1 MNKLY
6 NKNTDIST
14 NLQDFFKE
22 IDLPLSESRHNLLA
36 ELIIAI
42 ILAESAVISDITKK
56 TFSFDNIHD
65 ESLQRKIRR
74 FFKSKKFDPYKIFDS
89 FIKHIIDNYFVK
101 KNNPRVHIVIDH
113 MFCNDKFTVLM
124 FTLRIGKQGFP
135 IFFRC
140 FEATNNPNAFDTN
153 LIIEGINYIFNLFKN
168 KNLELIFLA
177 DRWFPNTTV
186 LEHINSLNCTYV
198 FRTKK
203 EHKIRYFDSKEN
215 HFIWKPLSD
224 FSHQIYHTRFLE
236 NIDYTFKNPIKA
248 NIVLARTIYNEDDP
262 WILVTNGDPTKAVR
276 DYSYRFGAIECN
288 FKNNKTNGFYIESTK
303 IKNIE
308 SFVGMYLLVNIA
320 TIWLTIIG
328 SDYLKNKNYYS
339 KKLAIRDTKKTK
351 TGRVKRVIS
360 LFNLGLII
368 FNKLFNKTINL
379 RLKCNFILYDV

>member
-1 MNKLY
+1 
-6 NKNTDIST
+6 
-14 NLQDFFKE
+14 
-22 IDLPLSESRHNLLA
+22 
-36 ELIIAI
+36 
-42 ILAESAVISDITKK
+42 
-56 TFSFDNIHD
+56 
-65 ESLQRKIRR
+65 
-74 FFKSKKFDPYKIFDS
+74 
-89 FIKHIIDNYFVK
+89 
-101 KNNPRVHIVIDH
+101 

-140 FEATNNPNAFDTN
+140 FEGTNNPNAFDTN

-262 WILVTNGDPTKAVR
+262 WILVTNGPPSKAVR

-308 SFVGMYLLVNIA
+308 SFIGMYLLVNIA

-328 SDYLKNKNYYS
+328 SDYLKNKNHYS

-351 TGRVKRVIS
+351 SGRVKRVIS
-360 LFNLGLII
+360 LFNVGLIV